1 MPMSAAPF
9 QQTVSTIEELRTLY
23 RQPHQ
28 LVVAKERPTLD
39 AATTTFLTK
48 ATFAVVS
55 TFGADGGADASPRG
69 GPSGFIQVLDEHRL
83 AIGDLGGNN
92 RLDTIENIVTTGQI
106 GILAVHPGKSETV
119 RVNGRAWITRDPEIL
134 GRFPYAKPP
143 ITAIAVEVVGT
154 YIHCAKAFMRSG
166 LWDPETWPAFA
177 DLPDGADILE
187 CQQLLDVPAAAV
199 RADLDRGYAE
209 ALELERTPS

>member
-1 MPMSAAPF
+1 MTAAPF
-9 QQTVSTIEELRTLY
+9 QQTVTSLDELRTLY
-23 RQPHQ
+23 RRPHD
-28 LVVAKERPTLD
+28 LVVAKERPVLD
-39 AATTTFLTK
+39 AATTSFLTR

-69 GPSGFIQVLDEHRL
+69 GPSGFIQVLDDRHL

-119 RVNGRAWITRDPEIL
+119 RVNGRAWITRDPEVL
-134 GRFPYAKPP
+134 GRFPFAKTPV
-143 ITAIAVEVVGT
+143 TAIGVEVIGT

-166 LWDPETWPAFA
+166 MWEPESWAAFA
-177 DLPDGADILE
+177 DAPDGADILA
-187 CQQLLDVPAAAV
+187 CQQVIDVPAAVV
-199 RADLDRGYAE
+199 RDDLDRGYAE
-209 ALELERTPS
+209 ALAYERTPS